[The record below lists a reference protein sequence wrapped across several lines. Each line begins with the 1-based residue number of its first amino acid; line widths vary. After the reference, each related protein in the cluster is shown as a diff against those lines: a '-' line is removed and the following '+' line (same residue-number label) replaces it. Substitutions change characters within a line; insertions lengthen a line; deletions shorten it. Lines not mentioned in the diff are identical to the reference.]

1 MSAILSQTAPARMAG
16 PDWWRAPFRMMQT
29 NLRLIDA
36 GLDAD
41 SVADFVKAHGAD
53 AWLLNTGGIYASY
66 PSDLAS
72 QTPNPNLDLRPSGDI
87 VLDAV
92 KAAHDRGLKLLA
104 RMDFSKVL
112 PHMAAANPDWLYVSA
127 DGKHQI
133 FNDLVT
139 TCPSAGY
146 FQEEVFTILDEV
158 LTRYDVDGFFIN
170 WFMYSEMNYAHEY
183 LGPCH
188 CETCAKAWAK
198 ETGEHLPK
206 GPQDANYQR
215 WKAWA
220 TQNILD
226 IGGRIRAHIA
236 ERKSGA
242 PLILHDTADMRYV
255 EANNAVGREFW
266 PHQTAESVSAAF
278 TRAPETPVLVNCVAF
293 LDFPYRMAA
302 EHPERF
308 AQYLIQAMSR
318 GGSISTYIMGP
329 PHAIE
334 YGAVGLAA
342 EITRFHQ
349 ANDDTYAELST
360 ASKVLLVSPA
370 EHMERGP
377 IPAQVNEFR
386 GLYTALQE
394 LHMPFDVIEAEHLQR
409 LSTSQLERYE
419 LMVLPLGSGLAAG
432 AVALI
437 DSWVESGGALLATLS
452 DVENADCL
460 PRSIGVEAIVASDE
474 DAQLLSAYAQ
484 DGQGA
489 VIPLHGKAHHVVP
502 SNTAT
507 AAAVLVPPARFGP
520 PEYCY
525 GHEPSAEPAIL
536 GNTWGKGRALTHTW
550 SIGRAH
556 KDLALADIRSALEES
571 LNDLRGD
578 LFIDTTLPEFVEITA
593 AQCPG
598 KRVYHLINHSG
609 ARSNGYGAYA
619 SVSGATLRI
628 PGGAGGRA
636 RTLVSEADLS
646 ARVDGADLVVD
657 LPVVDRFE
665 VLVWSEQKSQE
676 RGAP

>member
-1 MSAILSQTAPARMAG
+1 MPATLNQTAPARMAG

-36 GLDAD
+36 ALDAD
-41 SVADFVKAHGAD
+41 AVADFVKDHGAD

-66 PSDLAS
+66 PSELAS
-72 QTPNPNLDLRPSGDI
+72 QTPNPNLGLRPSGDI

-92 KAAHDRGLKLLA
+92 QAAHERGLKLLA

-112 PHMAAANPDWLYVSA
+112 PHVAAAHPDWLYVSA

-146 FQEEVFTILDEV
+146 FQEEVFIILDEV

-188 CETCAKAWAK
+188 CKTCATAWNH

-206 GPQDANYQR
+206 GPRDENYPR

-220 TQNILD
+220 TQNILN
-226 IGGRIRAHIA
+226 IGGRIRKHIA
-236 ERKSGA
+236 DQKSGA

-278 TRAPETPVLVNCVAF
+278 TRAPATPVLVNCVAF

-308 AQYLIQAMSR
+308 AQYLIQSMSR
-318 GGSISTYIMGP
+318 GGSVSTYIMGP
-329 PHAIE
+329 PNAIE
-334 YGAVGLAA
+334 YGAVDLAA

-349 ANDDTYAELST
+349 ANDDTYAELTT

-377 IPAQVNEFR
+377 IPAHINEFR
-386 GLYTALQE
+386 GLYTALLE
-394 LHMPFDVIEAEHLQR
+394 LHVPFDVIEAEHLQQ

-419 LMVLPLGSGLAAG
+419 LMVLPLGYGLVST
-432 AVALI
+432 AVTLI
-437 DSWVESGGALLATLS
+437 DRWVESGGALLTTLS
-452 DVENADCL
+452 DVENADSL
-460 PRSIGVEAIVASDE
+460 PRSSGVEVIKGSVE
-474 DAQLLSAYAQ
+474 GPQLLSAYAQ
-484 DGQGA
+484 DAQGG
-489 VIPLHGKAHHVVP
+489 VIPLHGRAHHVL
-502 SNTAT
+502 SSDTAT

-525 GHEPSAEPAIL
+525 GHVPSSEPAVIA
-536 GNTWGKGRALTHTW
+536 NTWGKGRALTYTW
-550 SIGRAH
+550 SIGRAY
-556 KDLALADIRSALEES
+556 KDLALADIRSALKES
-571 LNDLRGD
+571 LKDLRGD
-578 LFIDTTLPEFVEITA
+578 VFVDTTLPEFVEITA
-593 AQCPG
+593 AQCPE
-598 KRVYHLINHSG
+598 RTVLHLINHSG
-609 ARSNGYGAYA
+609 ARCSGYGEYA

-628 PGGAGGRA
+628 PGGARGSVRALVSGVELSGRA
-636 RTLVSEADLS
+636 
-646 ARVDGADLVVD
+646 DGADLVVD

-665 VLVWSEQKSQE
+665 VLVWSEHESPE
-676 RGAP
+676 RNIL